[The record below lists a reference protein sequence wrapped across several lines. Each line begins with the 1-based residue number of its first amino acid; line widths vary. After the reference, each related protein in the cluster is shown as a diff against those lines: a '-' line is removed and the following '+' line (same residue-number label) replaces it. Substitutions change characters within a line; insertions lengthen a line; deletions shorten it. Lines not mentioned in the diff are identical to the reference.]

1 MGLLAPLRLAPWV
14 AATRERVRFGL
25 YAAHLLT
32 LFGIALSNIA
42 LGVAVLAFP
51 ALRDPADAVFRRARP
66 LLVAALI
73 YAGLLVVAVLFS
85 QDPATSFG
93 GLRELFTLAAL
104 PLALGSIAGE
114 RRLRWLFDA
123 VICAAMLAALAGL
136 GQFWFGFGGLDR
148 RIRGPFPHVMTFA
161 GVLLLVDILLVA
173 RLMFRPP
180 MAGGDQRGWRGWK
193 GWRGLGDRGVL
204 GQPWLAWTALVVIN
218 LALFGSLTRNA
229 WLGLIVGGGWLLW
242 MRRRRLVFL
251 AVPAAL
257 AFVLVAPV
265 PILARALSVTN
276 LSDGSTYD
284 RLCMLEAGSRMVA
297 EHPLFGIGPNMVERL
312 YPIYRHA
319 TAARLNV
326 PHLHDS
332 YAQLAAERGLPALA
346 SYVALLAVA
355 LVRAGR
361 GYRSDL
367 GALAATS
374 AGGPRADLWLGV
386 TAALLAFSVA
396 GLFEN
401 NWGDTEVQ
409 RIALLLLAA
418 PFCLRIGEPAEPAAI
433 LATPPTPKV
442 AEEGA

>member
-1 MGLLAPLRLAPWV
+1 MGFLAALRLAPWK
-14 AATRERVRFGL
+14 AAARERLRFGL

-32 LFGIALSNIA
+32 LFGIAISNVA
-42 LGVAVLAFP
+42 LGLALLAFP
-51 ALRDPADAVFRRARP
+51 TLREPGDSGFRRARP
-66 LLVAALI
+66 LLVAALV
-73 YAGLLVVAVLFS
+73 YSGLLVVAVVFS
-85 QDPATSFG
+85 QHPATSFG
-93 GLRELFTLAAL
+93 ALRELFTLAAL
-104 PLALGSIAGE
+104 PLALGSITGE

-123 VICAAMLAALAGL
+123 AVFGTMLVALAGL
-136 GQFWFGFGGLDR
+136 GQFWLGFGDLDR
-148 RIRGPFPHVMTFA
+148 RIRGPFSHVMTFS
-161 GVLLLVDILLVA
+161 GILLLVDLLLVA

-180 MAGGDQRGWRGWK
+180 MAVR
-193 GWRGLGDRGVL
+193 DRGFL
-204 GQPWLAWTALVVIN
+204 GQPWLAWTALAAIN

-229 WLGLIVGGGWLLW
+229 WLGLLVGVGWLLW
-242 MRRRRLVFL
+242 MRRRRLVLL
-251 AVPAAL
+251 ALPAMF
-257 AFVLVAPV
+257 AFVVLAPV

-276 LSDGSTYD
+276 LSDESSYD
-284 RLCMLEAGSRMVA
+284 RLCMLEAGARMVF

-319 TAARLNV
+319 SASRLNV

-346 SYVALLAVA
+346 SFLTLLGVALTQAW
-355 LVRAGR
+355 R

-367 GALAATS
+367 PAAERTGGASLTVGSAA
-374 AGGPRADLWLGV
+374 GPRADLWLGV

-418 PFCLRIGEPAEPAAI
+418 PFCLRMGDRPT
-433 LATPPTPKV
+433 ATTRGGQAV
-442 AEEGA
+442 RALRAVREAEGA